1 MQSSNLRVPSEA
13 ADPPLAQVGKVAL
26 TFLADTRQEARNQAV
41 LIFHHMA
48 QMAVERGHSH
58 QHIEFESAA
67 LKEVVAPQAL
77 KEPSAWLSPQWKRLE
92 VYQEEWAQGIHATA
106 VRMGYKFVP
115 NFKKLLGSPA
125 KYRLEAEPIRDEGSE
140 GNLAQTPEGGLRYTP
155 AAVAAPGALLLAGLR
170 NGVMRHTL
178 PLIISTSVV
187 AGLLTLFL
195 LGSSWLIVVTGLR
208 MHTPVTTAQL
218 TLAVVLC
225 LAVWL
230 SRRFFHFLGSLA
242 DLGIVMAPEVLV
254 PFKEDHVTLEL
265 RPRVGDK
272 KGEFA
277 FVRYTSICPLCS
289 GQVLLHEGGAEF
301 TGRIV
306 GRCGNSPR
314 EHVFS
319 FDQKLHIGQQL
330 RGLSREQVVKTKCG
344 QSPVPR

>member
-1 MQSSNLRVPSEA
+1 MESDLQSPNVLVPSEA
-13 ADPPLAQVGKVAL
+13 EDSPLAQAGKVAL
-26 TFLADTRQEARNQAV
+26 TFLADTGQEARNQAA

-48 QMAVERGHSH
+48 TLAVARGHSL

-106 VRMGYKFVP
+106 VQLGCKFVP
-115 NFKKLLGSPA
+115 KFKKLHGSPA
-125 KYRLEAEPIRDEGSE
+125 RYRLEAEPLRYEESE
-140 GNLAQTPEGGLRYTP
+140 GKLASTPEGGLRYTP
-155 AAVAAPGALLLAGLR
+155 AAVAAPGALLLVGLR

-187 AGLLTLFL
+187 AALLALVL
-195 LGSSWLIVVTGLR
+195 LGSSWLILVMGLR

-218 TLAVVLC
+218 TVAVVMS
-225 LAVWL
+225 LAFWV
-230 SRRFFHFLGSLA
+230 SRRFFHFLGTLA
-242 DLGIVMAPEVLV
+242 DFGIVMAPEVFV

-277 FVRYTSICPLCS
+277 FVRYTAICPLCS
-289 GQVLLHEGGAEF
+289 GQVLLHDGGHEF

-306 GRCGNSPR
+306 GRCGSSPR

-319 FDQKLHIGQQL
+319 FDQKLHVGHSL
-330 RGLSREQVVKTKCG
+330 RKLNPMPFASLG
-344 QSPVPR
+344 